1 MKMRVE
7 QKSNVKNSIGRLTF
21 AGLALLFQIIW
32 FVLMGLLLS
41 SYSTLIYT
49 LVSILALFVA
59 IMMYRKTSNSEMRI
73 SWLIV
78 ILSFPALGLI
88 LYLLLGRPNTTKGMR
103 QRYEQIDRLVYK
115 YIKQDETVFKKIEQ
129 EDISIANQMRYIKDY
144 AKFPVYKNEGIEYY
158 DDALAGFNAQ
168 LEASKKAEK
177 FIFMEYHAIEDEE
190 SYARL
195 HEIPVRKAREGVD
208 VRVLYDDMGSIF
220 FINKNFN
227 EKLESEGIKCKA
239 FNPVVP
245 ILKMFIKILK
255 LFIHLC
261 IPPVF

>member
-21 AGLALLFQIIW
+21 AVLALLFQIIW

-115 YIKQDETVFKKIEQ
+115 YIKQDETVFEKIEQ

-144 AKFPVYKNEGIEYY
+144 AKFPVYKNEGI
-158 DDALAGFNAQ
+158 
-168 LEASKKAEK
+168 
-177 FIFMEYHAIEDEE
+177 
-190 SYARL
+190 
-195 HEIPVRKAREGVD
+195 
-208 VRVLYDDMGSIF
+208 
-220 FINKNFN
+220 
-227 EKLESEGIKCKA
+227 
-239 FNPVVP
+239 
-245 ILKMFIKILK
+245 
-255 LFIHLC
+255 
-261 IPPVF
+261 